1 MIPKFLDFLTEDI
14 LSEAAASSSVAA
26 DDKGKLHELLLA
38 KYLHPDQKLPEH
50 HRSMSEIEGHAG
62 TPQQVHDKLK
72 NKIGEEAYNE
82 IDSHAQSTAKA
93 TIEHLKKNGHISKD
107 INIGD
112 VHWTSNRDMP
122 NKPGDHEKTTGV
134 KDVNSNADL
143 ILTLHDKKG
152 NIVGYHG
159 ISAKYGTNKEPNYK
173 NPGMDTLEKMS
184 GMEHG
189 SISKMM
195 QSHHN
200 DMEKLGYSGAVDDR
214 HTKYKIDVMGPDK
227 AKEEKARL
235 DTLVKTGRKLSA
247 KEKYMHSN
255 LDTYLKAYKGV
266 SDKKGFEAAAKER
279 SNTAEESARGARA
292 AVAKR
297 ISESLDK
304 KTKDT
309 GNQDKALRNMLH
321 DHLSPPTVIPHTVAH
336 SWVQDNGSAVPIV
349 KNAESVANDHLDKF
363 EGLHVD
369 KNKAGGSVTIK
380 GYNKAT
386 NKLTNVATYG
396 LKSQSGPHKNIN
408 ATLQLR

>member
-1 MIPKFLDFLTEDI
+1 MISKFSAFLTEDF
-14 LSEAAASSSVAA
+14 LVEAASSSVAS

-38 KYLHPDQKLPEH
+38 KYLHPNQTLPEH

-62 TPQQVHDKLK
+62 TPTQVHDKLK
-72 NKIGEEAYNE
+72 AKIGEEAYNE

-93 TIEHLKKNGHISKD
+93 LIDHLKKNGHISKD

-143 ILTLHDKKG
+143 IATLKDKKG

-159 ISAKYGTNKEPNYK
+159 VSAKYGTNKEPNYK

-184 GMEHG
+184 GLESG
-189 SISKMM
+189 TINKMM
-195 QSHHN
+195 QKHHT
-200 DMEKLGYSGAVDDR
+200 DMEKLGYNGVVDDR
-214 HTKYKIDVMGPDK
+214 HAKYKIDLMGPDK

-235 DTLVKTGRKLSA
+235 DTLLKTGRKLSG
-247 KEKYMHSN
+247 KEKYLHSN
-255 LDTYLKAYKGV
+255 LDTYLKAYKGT
-266 SDKKGFEAAAKER
+266 SDKSGFLAAAKER
-279 SNTAEESARGARA
+279 VGTSEDSARGARA

-297 ISESLDK
+297 ITDSLDD
-304 KTKDT
+304 KTKAT
-309 GNQDKALRNMLH
+309 GNQDKALRTMLKE
-321 DHLSPPTVIPHTVAH
+321 HLSPPTVIPHTVAH
-336 SWVQDNGSAVPIV
+336 SWVQEEGSSVPIV

-363 EGLHVD
+363 EGLHVAKD
-369 KNKAGGSVTIK
+369 KAGGSITIR

-408 ATLQLR
+408 GTLVLK

>member
-1 MIPKFLDFLTEDI
+1 MISNFLSFLTEELLI
-14 LSEAAASSSVAA
+14 ESTGNIN

-38 KYLHPDQKLPEH
+38 KYLHPKQQLPEH
-50 HRSMSEIEGHAG
+50 HRAVSEVEGHSG

-72 NKIGEEAYNE
+72 DKMGEEAYNA
-82 IDSHAQSTAKA
+82 IDAHAQATAKA
-93 TIEHLKKNGHISKD
+93 VIDHMKKNGHLTKD

-152 NIVGYHG
+152 NVVGYHG
-159 ISAKYGTNKEPNYK
+159 VSAKYGTNKEPNYK

-184 GMEHG
+184 GLASG
-189 SISKMM
+189 TIPKMLE
-195 QSHHN
+195 QHHN
-200 DMEKLGYSGAVDDR
+200 DMEKLGYSGVVDDR
-214 HTKYKIDVMGPDK
+214 HAKYKIDAMGPDK
-227 AKEEKARL
+227 AKEEKDRL
-235 DTLVKTGRKLSA
+235 DTLVKTGRKLSG

-255 LDTYLKAYKGV
+255 LDTYLKGYKSSG
-266 SDKKGFEAAAKER
+266 DKKGFLAAAQER
-279 SNTAEESARGARA
+279 VKTSEESARGARS

-297 ISESLDK
+297 ITDSLDE
-304 KTKDT
+304 KTKAT

-336 SWVQDNGSAVPIV
+336 SWVQDNGSAVPVV
-349 KNAESVANDHLDKF
+349 KSADSIANDHLDKF
-363 EGLHVD
+363 EGLHVAKD
-369 KNKAGGSVTIK
+369 KSGGSITIR
-380 GYNKAT
+380 GYHKAT
-386 NKLTNVATYG
+386 KKLTNVATYG

-408 ATLQLR
+408 GTLTLK